1 MDKRRLKIR
10 TRQRQISKNYV
21 VDCDQTLVGS
31 ISHFQGLVTLTSD
44 SVIRHTVEHH
54 PSISTY
60 TTNFIEIG
68 KDFFLM
74 SQLNFVPSSKS
85 CETKTRTEIKNLVR
99 TTTKIRFCSMV
110 SESVVICQLPLKN
123 GGGDRF

>member
-54 PSISTY
+54 PSTSTY

-68 KDFFLM
+68 RDF
-74 SQLNFVPSSKS
+74 
-85 CETKTRTEIKNLVR
+85 
-99 TTTKIRFCSMV
+99 
-110 SESVVICQLPLKN
+110 LKCHN
-123 GGGDRF
+123 